1 MPCNDRN
8 TLYFRDAIYVE
19 SGGALSSN
27 GDLKMI
33 LREDKARQCSQ
44 FEKLLTDRT
53 PLGVFP
59 SPAEGRRM
67 GRPFLSHVLY
77 MMQ

>member
-1 MPCNDRN
+1 MPCNDRG
-8 TLYFRDAIYVE
+8 TLYVRDTIYVE
-19 SGGALSSN
+19 SRGALSSN
-27 GDLKMI
+27 VDLKMT

-44 FEKLLTDRT
+44 FEKRLTDWT